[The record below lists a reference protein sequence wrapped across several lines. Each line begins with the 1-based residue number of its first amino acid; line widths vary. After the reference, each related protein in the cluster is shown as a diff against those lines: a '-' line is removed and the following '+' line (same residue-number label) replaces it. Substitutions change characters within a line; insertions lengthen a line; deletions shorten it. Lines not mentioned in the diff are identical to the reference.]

1 MVTAVAD
8 TLESEFSNAVTVTTL
23 KAEGEE
29 PEQPENP
36 EEPGDEPEEP
46 IELDAP
52 ENVEATATST
62 SSIIITWDKVENA
75 LSYNI
80 YRDGE
85 LLDDTENTNYTDED
99 LEYNTEY
106 CYTIEAVNGKET
118 SDESEEVC
126 VKTLGE
132 GVEEHETSFNIYPNP
147 VNDKLYIETLTQTQT
162 IEIYDIYGRLQVSE
176 MPRCQGGFVIEVSNL
191 TPGVYSVIIKT
202 DDEAVVRRFVK
213 K

>member
-29 PEQPENP
+29 PEQPEN
-36 EEPGDEPEEP
+36 PEEP

-85 LLDDTENTNYTDED
+85 LLDDTENTSYTDKD

-162 IEIYDIYGRLQVSE
+162 QTVEIYDVYGRRQSMVNGQQSTVIDVSDLN
-176 MPRCQGGFVIEVSNL
+176 S
-191 TPGVYSVIIKT
+191 GVYFVKVVTSEG
-202 DDEAVVRRFVK
+202 EAVKRFIK

>member
-1 MVTAVAD
+1 MPLTD
-8 TLESEFSNAVTVTTL
+8 NEDPENPD
-23 KAEGEE
+23 GND

-46 IELDAP
+46 IELDTP

-85 LLDDTENTNYTDED
+85 LLDDTENTSYTDKD

-132 GVEEHETSFNIYPNP
+132 GVEELSMSFNIYPNP
-147 VNDKLYIETLTQTQT
+147 VNDKLYIETQTQTQT
-162 IEIYDIYGRLQVSE
+162 IEIYDAFGRLQSTVNGQQS
-176 MPRCQGGFVIEVSNL
+176 MVDVSNL
-191 TPGVYSVIIKT
+191 NSGVYFVKVIT
-202 DDEAVVRRFVK
+202 TEGDVVKRFVK